1 MTVDE
6 KIIDKIQKLLAHAE
20 STDNEAE
27 SATFVEK
34 AQLLMQQYAIEQAMV
49 DAYEAKGTD
58 TLVTREVFVQKK
70 NPLTNG
76 KRDLLNACAT
86 HNRCKMWYRE
96 NTHKAYVAGYE
107 SDVTY
112 VILLYTHLLNEMEME
127 LVFAQGE
134 SGVSGGAIR
143 TFKANFIQ
151 SYASRIYSRLAGMN
165 ERIKPDESTE
175 EGKGMALVLVG
186 RSEAVERYVEIEVP
200 NLKTGQRSNMNHDG
214 FARSAGTAAANAANI
229 AGARGETRRIGE

>member
-1 MTVDE
+1 MTVDD

-20 STDNEAE
+20 GTDNEAE
-27 SATFVEK
+27 SAAFVEK
-34 AQLLMQQYAIEQAMV
+34 AQLLMQQYAIEQEMV
-49 DAYEAKGTD
+49 DAYEAVGTD
-58 TLVTREVFVQKK
+58 TLVTRDVFIPKK

-76 KRDLLNACAT
+76 KRDLLNACAVN
-86 HNRCKMWYRE
+86 NRCRMWYTE
-96 NTHKAYVAGYE
+96 GTHKACVAGYE

-134 SGVSGGAIR
+134 SGVSGGGIR

-151 SYASRIYSRLAGMN
+151 SYASRIYSGLAGMN
-165 ERIKPDESTE
+165 ERIKPDESTD
-175 EGKGMALVLVG
+175 EGKGQALVLVG
-186 RSEAVERYVEIEVP
+186 RKEAVEKYVETVVP
-200 NLKTGQRSNMNHDG
+200 NLKSGAARNMNYDG

-229 AGARGETRRIGE
+229 AGARGRTERIGG